1 MLKIIGCAPRTL
13 VLALLALAALAA
25 ARTPAA
31 AATLTA
37 TPNPV
42 FAPSGIGTTTI
53 IWDATD
59 AGFGQ
64 IFVSVDSGPEVLVA
78 AGATGSQSLPWIQAG
93 HTYDFRLYAGAGH
106 SSVIGLARVTTGA
119 LLYASPPSIASADG
133 GAPTAITWDT
143 AGTGVGVLTVSVN
156 GGPASLFARAGSGTQ
171 AAP

>member
-1 MLKIIGCAPRTL
+1 MVVKVIGRAPRTL
-13 VLALLALAALAA
+13 VLVLALAALAA
-25 ARTPAA
+25 APASGW

-42 FAPSGIGTTTI
+42 FAPSGIGTTTL

-78 AGATGSQSLPWIQAG
+78 AGATGSQPAPWIQAG
-93 HTYDFRLYAGAGH
+93 HTYDFRLYAGAAH
-106 SSVIGLARVTTGA
+106 STVIGVARVTTGA

-133 GAPTAITWDT
+133 SAPTAITWDT
-143 AGTGVGVLTVSVN
+143 AGGTGVGPGVIRYCLRN
-156 GGPASLFARAGSGTQ
+156 
-171 AAP
+171 